1 MLRFTQDILLALRA
15 ISNEEEAK
23 SMSKTVREQFDF
35 LGVKV
40 IARREATYP
49 IFDKNPPKDGDEL
62 ALRVTDMWG
71 QPYREIQYA
80 ACDYL
85 FRHKHLLGGQHLNF
99 LKHLIKTRSWKDTV
113 DVVSTSVLG
122 DLVWRFPV
130 LRAKIAA
137 WIRDPN
143 IWIRR
148 SAILFQIQYRDRT
161 DWEMLRDFCA
171 HCAQDEDYYIRN
183 SIGRALAEYARI
195 NPMEVRK
202 FVLNTPFAPTTAQ
215 EVLKSI

>member
-99 LKHLIKTRSWKDTV
+99 LKHLIKTLKRATV
-113 DVVSTSVLG
+113 PNGTGDYLAGAYLAARLSHDPAAALTQAMKQLETVIAKSVAG
-122 DLVWRFPV
+122 V
-130 LRAKIAA
+130 L
-137 WIRDPN
+137 
-143 IWIRR
+143 
-148 SAILFQIQYRDRT
+148 Q
-161 DWEMLRDFCA
+161 
-171 HCAQDEDYYIRN
+171 
-183 SIGRALAEYARI
+183 
-195 NPMEVRK
+195 
-202 FVLNTPFAPTTAQ
+202 NT
-215 EVLKSI
+215 